1 VLSRQL
7 FWMAICAGGMLLT
20 NRELVVGATL
30 ASMPS
35 LAAPADSEVR
45 PAPLSGEQFPRGTW
59 DLQVAGAFVRS
70 RTNPRFEQFTGGNVG
85 VGYYFRDRL
94 SIQADVP
101 AYWVNQQQP
110 GVAAGFDLLAR
121 WHFYERPRL
130 SVYLDGGAGLLVS
143 QRDIPRTGTRFNFT
157 PQIGIGATWMLDEQ
171 TYLFGGARLWHL
183 SNGGWFGHDRNP
195 SVSLAVMGYVGI
207 GWKL

>member
-1 VLSRQL
+1 
-7 FWMAICAGGMLLT
+7 MAICAGGLLLT
-20 NRELVVGATL
+20 WSDPAVCAAQTSLPSL
-30 ASMPS
+30 ASPPS

-45 PAPLSGEQFPRGTW
+45 PASFSGEQFPRGTW
-59 DLQVAGAFVRS
+59 DLQVAGAFVRA

-101 AYWVNQQQP
+101 AYWVNQHQP
-110 GVAAGFDLLAR
+110 GGAAGFDLLAR
-121 WHFYERPRL
+121 WHFYERPRM

-157 PQIGIGATWMLDEQ
+157 PQIGIGATWLLDEH

-195 SVSLAVMGYVGI
+195 SINLSVMGYFGI